1 MIVRDWRDA
10 DPSDT
15 QVLYAREQEYWVREL
30 AWDASTAWREIEQAR
45 VTWGL
50 PGFIAIDT
58 DRTVRGW
65 AYFLPEGETVHLGGV
80 VADTRGGHEALI
92 DACLES
98 ALRPPRPARVSCFLP
113 IRAEGF
119 EEILRER
126 GFTCEHYRYLSRP
139 IATGED
145 TTEAEP
151 WNAGDLSA
159 GRRPPS
165 RVVWRRG
172 QTLCPARHARGMGA
186 VRAKP
191 GGASRLRRDRT
202 DRHAR
207 RSQRHDA
214 AGLVLATRIAPGTLH
229 LPQVAVHPARR
240 REGLAQRLVEE
251 ACRAAAARGV
261 KQATLLVADS
271 NAGARALYEK
281 MGFTDTSAFLA
292 ADAGGLAGESP

>member
-50 PGFIAIDT
+50 PGFIAVDA
-58 DRTVRGW
+58 DRAVRGW

-80 VADTRGGHEALI
+80 VADTSEATSALL

-98 ALRPPRPARVSCFLP
+98 ALRPPRPARVSCFVP
-113 IRAEGF
+113 NRAEDF
-119 EEILRER
+119 EQALRER

-139 IATGED
+139 IATGD
-145 TTEAEP
+145 NGVEAEP
-151 WNAGDLSA
+151 WTAGDLLPAATLLRDSYGA
-159 GRRPPS
+159 EGQHFAPRGTPEEWEQYVRSLVERPGCGVIEPAVT
-165 RVVWRRG
+165 RVV
-172 QTLCPARHARGMGA
+172 
-186 VRAKP
+186 
-191 GGASRLRRDRT
+191 RDGSGLQ
-202 DRHAR
+202 A
-207 RSQRHDA
+207 
-214 AGLVLATRIAPGTLH
+214 LVLATRIAPGTLH
-229 LPQVAVHPARR
+229 LPQVAVHPKRR
-240 REGLAQRLVEE
+240 REGLAQRLVDE

-271 NAGARALYEK
+271 NANARALYEK
-281 MGFTDTSAFLA
+281 MGFVDTSTFVAGTLA
-292 ADAGGLAGESP
+292 V

>member
-50 PGFIAIDT
+50 PGFIAIDAA
-58 DRTVRGW
+58 RTVRGW
-65 AYFLPEGETVHLGGV
+65 AYFLPEGETAHLGGV
-80 VADTRGGHEALI
+80 VADTPEATKALI
-92 DACLES
+92 DACLDS
-98 ALRPPRPARVSCFLP
+98 ALRPPRPVRVSCFVP

-119 EEILRER
+119 EQILRER

-139 IATGED
+139 LATGED
-145 TTEAEP
+145 TAEAEP
-151 WNAGDLSA
+151 WNAADLAPAVALLRESYGEEGKHFA
-159 GRRPPS
+159 PRGTPEEWEQYIRSLVERPGCGVMEPTVT
-165 RVVWRRG
+165 RVIRNG
-172 QTLCPARHARGMGA
+172 TTLQA
-186 VRAKP
+186 
-191 GGASRLRRDRT
+191 
-202 DRHAR
+202 
-207 RSQRHDA
+207 
-214 AGLVLATRIAPGTLH
+214 LVLATRIAPGTLH

-240 REGLAQRLVEE
+240 RQGLAQRLVEE

-271 NAGARALYEK
+271 NTGARALYEK
-281 MGFTDTSAFLA
+281 MGFTNQSAFLA
-292 ADAGGLAGESP
+292 GTLAV